1 VRDVADVPKLR
12 FSEFEGTWE
21 EKRLGDA
28 IGSIDS
34 GWSPLCMERQA
45 TADEWGVLATTST
58 TWDGYSDKFNKALPT
73 SLEPKAA
80 MEVRAGDIL
89 VTRAGPFERVGVIAH
104 VDATRSKL
112 MLSDKLIRIR
122 SRTENDSRFISK
134 LLGRDRYQR
143 FLAGRKSGLAE
154 AQVNITQDI
163 LQKGPVILPTLSEQ
177 QKIAD
182 FLGAVDER
190 IKLLQRRRDAVQR
203 YKQGMMQRIFAQSI
217 RFKRNDGTAF
227 PEWEKRRLR
236 EAGKINPTSDPI
248 PAIFQYID
256 LESVNSGALGRTSTI
271 AACDAPD
278 RAQRVV
284 KIGDILFQTVRPY
297 QQNNLFFT
305 HGADFVAS
313 TGYAQIRSEENSKFL
328 YHTVQSPAFV
338 REVVRRC
345 TGTSYPAINSSDLG
359 DIRIGY
365 PHSDEQQKIA
375 DFLSAL
381 DGKIAAVAAQVDQ
394 MQAFKKGLLQQM
406 FV

>member
-1 VRDVADVPKLR
+1 VTPMMRFPDFQGQLPEHQLGDIATFRKGKGVSKADIVENGQTPCVRYGELYTTYGQVIDEPVSKTNLPDAELLLSQANDVVIPASGETPLDIATAACVLRDGIALGGDLNIIRGTANGLFLAYYLSNKKKRAIARLGQGNSVVHLYGSHLAGLKLR
-12 FSEFEGTWE
+12 IPS
-21 EKRLGDA
+21 A
-28 IGSIDS
+28 
-34 GWSPLCMERQA
+34 P
-45 TADEWGVLATTST
+45 
-58 TWDGYSDKFNKALPT
+58 
-73 SLEPKAA
+73 
-80 MEVRAGDIL
+80 
-89 VTRAGPFERVGVIAH
+89 
-104 VDATRSKL
+104 
-112 MLSDKLIRIR
+112 
-122 SRTENDSRFISK
+122 
-134 LLGRDRYQR
+134 
-143 FLAGRKSGLAE
+143 
-154 AQVNITQDI
+154 
-163 LQKGPVILPTLSEQ
+163 EQ

-182 FLGAVDER
+182 FLVNVDER
-190 IKLLQRRRDAVQR
+190 IKLLQQRRDAVQR
-203 YKQGMMQRIFAQSI
+203 YKQGMMQRIFSQSI
-217 RFKRNDGTAF
+217 RFKRDDGMAF
-227 PEWEKRRLR
+227 PDWEKRRLR

-305 HGADFVAS
+305 HGEDFVAS

-381 DGKIAAVAAQVDQ
+381 DGKITAVAAQVDQ